1 MEQKR
6 TWLRVI
12 CDEEEEDDWDRR
24 ISPRNRKRVR
34 YVEDVDYDEE
44 EEKDEEDNEQPGP
57 STQNIHNQRTQEKS
71 ESFESWYINHP
82 FISFFFFLIIYLP
95 VFITTYSTM
104 KINKQEG
111 HKSVLQATVT
121 LYVT

>member
-34 YVEDVDYDEE
+34 YVDDDDYDEE
-44 EEKDEEDNEQPGP
+44 EEEEDEEDNEQPGP
-57 STQNIHNQRTQEKS
+57 STQDIHNQRTQEKS

-82 FISFFFFLIIYLP
+82 FIFSFFF
-95 VFITTYSTM
+95 
-104 KINKQEG
+104 K
-111 HKSVLQATVT
+111 
-121 LYVT
+121 